1 MGWMRKEERRDV
13 GLDVR
18 RVLGAREV
26 RLLGE
31 RWEVVGR
38 EELREVDM
46 LGGWLGCW
54 GRVAL
59 VFELWVLGC
68 CGVEGGEGRD
78 S

>member
-1 MGWMRKEERRDV
+1 MGCRRNEERRDV
-13 GLDVR
+13 GLEAR
-18 RVLGAREV
+18 RVLGVREV

-38 EELREVDM
+38 EELRDVDM

-54 GRVAL
+54 GGVVP
-59 VFELWVLGC
+59 VFELWDLGC
-68 CGVEGGEGRD
+68 CGVEGEEGSD